1 MINKEILNK
10 YDTQCMYK
18 VYDNWSK
25 IARDSYEK
33 EIVPLKCDNVN
44 HVVFV
49 GMGGSGTV
57 SDIFYSILSQTSIRV
72 TVVKGYVL
80 PKNMDEN
87 TLVVVTSVSGNTEE
101 VLTALKSSL
110 QYNCMK
116 IVFSAGGLIE
126 KFANNNDIEHRSLIM
141 HLNPRLSLPSAV
153 YTILNVLWDTLS
165 IDQNDIYDSIKA
177 LEICGQKICSDN
189 LTGENPSLKLAM
201 QLSKICLIYYPHG
214 LQTVATRFKNSI
226 HENMKKHALIENI
239 IESCHNQIMAW
250 DDNTDVLPIL
260 LHGSDDHAKTIDRWN
275 VIKKFFESRK
285 IEYIEFVVS
294 GNNILTKNMNS
305 IYELDY
311 ATLYSAVI
319 KKTDPYT
326 VDSIE
331 YIKELMKN
339 K

>member
-1 MINKEILNK
+1 
-10 YDTQCMYK
+10 
-18 VYDNWSK
+18 
-25 IARDSYEK
+25 
-33 EIVPLKCDNVN
+33 
-44 HVVFV
+44 
-49 GMGGSGTV
+49 
-57 SDIFYSILSQTSIRV
+57 
-72 TVVKGYVL
+72 
-80 PKNMDEN
+80 
-87 TLVVVTSVSGNTEE
+87 
-101 VLTALKSSL
+101 
-110 QYNCMK
+110 
-116 IVFSAGGLIE
+116 
-126 KFANNNDIEHRSLIM
+126 
-141 HLNPRLSLPSAV
+141 
-153 YTILNVLWDTLS
+153 
-165 IDQNDIYDSIKA
+165 
-177 LEICGQKICSDN
+177 
-189 LTGENPSLKLAM
+189 
-201 QLSKICLIYYPHG
+201 
-214 LQTVATRFKNSI
+214 
-226 HENMKKHALIENI
+226 
-239 IESCHNQIMAW
+239 MAW